1 MNGRRSDIEIIAE
14 ILRLAEDGA
23 GQTRIMYGS
32 NLNYGRLRDYLA
44 FLESRGLIARARD
57 HQKVHYTTTDKGK
70 RILDQVEPAVS
81 ALGNLDP
88 ISQVLPP
95 TTAASV

>member
-14 ILRLAEDGA
+14 VLRLAEGGA

-44 FLESRGLIARARD
+44 FLVARGLISVARD
-57 HQKVHYTTTDKGK
+57 HQRVQYTTTDKGK
-70 RILDQVEPAVS
+70 RILDQVEIAVS
-81 ALGNLDP
+81 ALDNLHP
-88 ISQVLPP
+88 ISQV
-95 TTAASV
+95 

>member
-23 GQTRIMYGS
+23 GQTRIMYGG

-44 FLESRGLIARARD
+44 FLESRGLISVARN
-57 HQKVHYTTTDKGK
+57 HQRIHCTTTDKGK
-70 RILDQVEPAVS
+70 SVLDQVEKAVIALDSHNPIGKAMPPSTASS
-81 ALGNLDP
+81 A
-88 ISQVLPP
+88 
-95 TTAASV
+95 